1 MITRTLLLLLLAS
14 SLTLWGG
21 CKEYVD
27 IFGDDDSAA
36 DDDVAADDDTAMP
49 DDDAADDDAA
59 DDDVADDDASD
70 DDAADDDVADDDSA
84 ADLAAMEIHYT
95 FDGYYAPATTCAE
108 AWITDLWVSLSHDGI
123 DLTPYQVVCN
133 DAPIVV
139 PDLALGEWTV
149 ALSNVE
155 DINGWTD
162 PYTASEPVSSQL
174 AAGTTV
180 VNVVLVCNENGV
192 DDGCG
197 GA

>member
-1 MITRTLLLLLLAS
+1 MTTRTLLLLLLTS
-14 SLTLWGG
+14 SLSLWGG

-36 DDDVAADDDTAMP
+36 GDDDTAMP

-59 DDDVADDDASD
+59 DDDAADDDAAD

-84 ADLAAMEIHYT
+84 ADLASMEVHYT
-95 FDGYYAPATTCAE
+95 FDGYYTPTTTCAE
-108 AWITDLWVSLSHDGI
+108 AWITDLWIFLSHDGL

-133 DAPIVV
+133 DTPIVV
-139 PDLALGEWTV
+139 PDLAAGEWTV
-149 ALSNVE
+149 ALSTVE
-155 DINGWTD
+155 DISVWTD
-162 PYTASEPVSSQL
+162 LYTASAPESVQL
-174 AAGTTV
+174 STGTTV